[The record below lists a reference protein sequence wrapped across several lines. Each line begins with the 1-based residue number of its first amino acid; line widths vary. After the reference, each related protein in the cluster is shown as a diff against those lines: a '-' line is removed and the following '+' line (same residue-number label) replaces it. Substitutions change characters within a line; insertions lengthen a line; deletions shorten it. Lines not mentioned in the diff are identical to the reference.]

1 MPLFMAWDMPLLL
14 PKAVTAADSARQL
27 PKTIQS
33 EQQGQEYEGGAVET
47 FLVFEILL
55 RLEL

>member
-1 MPLFMAWDMPLLL
+1 MWPLLL
-14 PKAVTAADSARQL
+14 YLLLSKM
-27 PKTIQS
+27 QS
-33 EQQGQEYEGGAVET
+33 EQEGQEYEGGPVET